1 MNYTKFTSVLTTVFL
16 IFFCYNQSIA
26 QISSF
31 DNETKIN
38 YVYGEIGSA
47 SADDV
52 NVKLGYTWSLYEII
66 NTDFSFGLGLRL
78 GMITEGYTSDSF
90 NYRETSNI
98 GFQPSI
104 GYQFYTEKRIIEP
117 QVNFDL
123 SSVTGFGFG
132 INTTFNRFLVGI
144 HYLEYEYDEY
154 LGIKIGYTFPK
165 RVKSSF

>member
-1 MNYTKFTSVLTTVFL
+1 MNYTRLTSVLTTVFL

-47 SADDV
+47 TNE
-52 NVKLGYTWSLYEII
+52 NVKIGYTWSLYDII

-78 GMITEGYTSDSF
+78 GGVAKNYYTNFDD
-90 NYRETSNI
+90 REKSNF
-98 GFQPSI
+98 GFQPSL

-165 RVKSSF
+165 TVKSSF